1 MTTLT
6 RQAGTGA
13 YSTELEATPK
23 AVRVARSYVADILKA
38 WAVQEVLIETTR
50 LLTSELAT
58 NALIH
63 GEAGLIALEVRSFG
77 CCLGVNVRDRSPQAP
92 VIRPVTGDAEH
103 GRGLLLVAELADSWG
118 YYFADGYKHVWFHL
132 HLADS

>member
-1 MTTLT
+1 VTTLT
-6 RQAGTGA
+6 RQADTGA
-13 YSTELEATPK
+13 YSTELEATLK
-23 AVRVARSYVADILKA
+23 AVRVARSYVADILTE
-38 WAVQEVLIETTR
+38 WAVQEAIIETAK
-50 LLTSELAT
+50 LLASELAT

-63 GEAGLIALEVRSFG
+63 GEAGMITLEVRSFG
-77 CCLGVNVRDRSPQAP
+77 CCLGVDVCDRSPQAP
-92 VIRPVTGDAEH
+92 VMRTATGDAES